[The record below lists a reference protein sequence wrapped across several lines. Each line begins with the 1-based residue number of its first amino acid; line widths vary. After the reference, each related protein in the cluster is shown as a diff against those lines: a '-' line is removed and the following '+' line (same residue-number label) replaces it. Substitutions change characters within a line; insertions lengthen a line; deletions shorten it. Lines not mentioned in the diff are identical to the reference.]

1 MKNLNLGLRE
11 GIINSKRC
19 TNGNQGQIGTNR
31 DMSPSDSTPGPSRRL
46 DTWKE
51 IGAFF
56 GRDERTVKRWEIT
69 RGLPVHRVPGA
80 GRANVYANTSE
91 LAEWLKGKRNATGS
105 ELDADAGTESEAA
118 VFPDPLQ
125 LDEAGVESAASDG
138 AGTVAMQAA
147 IDGSFPTER

>member
-31 DMSPSDSTPGPSRRL
+31 DMSPSDSTLGPSRRL

-56 GRDERTVKRWEIT
+56 DRDERTVKRWETT
-69 RGLPVHRVPGA
+69 RGLPVHRVPGT
-80 GRANVYANTSE
+80 GRANVYANTDE
-91 LAEWLKGKRNATGS
+91 LAEWLSGARIAA
-105 ELDADAGTESEAA
+105 EQDADASSDLPNGIAADPEIGTN
-118 VFPDPLQ
+118 
-125 LDEAGVESAASDG
+125 VE
-138 AGTVAMQAA
+138 TN
-147 IDGSFPTER
+147 

>member
-31 DMSPSDSTPGPSRRL
+31 DMSPSDSTLGPSRRL

-56 GRDERTVKRWEIT
+56 DRDERTVKRWETT
-69 RGLPVHRVPGA
+69 RGLPVHRVPGT
-80 GRANVYANTSE
+80 GRANVYANTDE
-91 LAEWLKGKRNATGS
+91 LAEWLHGAKVTAEQDS
-105 ELDADAGTESEAA
+105 DPHSGTLNE
-118 VFPDPLQ
+118 
-125 LDEAGVESAASDG
+125 G
-138 AGTVAMQAA
+138 AGDSEDETSTEKSAQSGAQAGA
-147 IDGSFPTER
+147 D